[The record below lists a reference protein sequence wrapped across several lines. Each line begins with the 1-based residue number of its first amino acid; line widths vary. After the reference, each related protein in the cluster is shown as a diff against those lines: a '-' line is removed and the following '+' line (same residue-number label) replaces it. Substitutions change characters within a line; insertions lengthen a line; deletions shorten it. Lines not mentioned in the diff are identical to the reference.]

1 MKKQIKAFFK
11 NNPGRSIKSRDL
23 AKQLGIFT
31 EHEYAAL
38 KAALFD
44 LTEELYLKKVG
55 KKYQLNKTGLT
66 NTVTGTLQ
74 ITKSGYGFVVVD
86 GGNLKDVF
94 IAERNIGTAFTGDKV
109 EVYIFATQKGKNIEG
124 QIINVIKR
132 KRDAIIGTLKK
143 NKTLYFVQPDDTEI
157 HKDIYVD
164 QKKLLKAKPGDKV
177 AVGEIEWADP
187 KLNPVGVIT
196 EVLGK
201 AGNYKTEILSIA
213 KEFGLPNRF
222 PEKLMAELETYSFK
236 ITPAEIKKRV
246 DFRAKTV
253 FTIDPVD
260 AKDFDDALSIELLEN
275 DNYSVGIHIA
285 DVSHYVSNKSIL
297 DNEARLR
304 GNSVYLVGNVL
315 PMLPEI
321 LSNNVC
327 SLVPYQD
334 RLTYSVIVE
343 ITKRGKIVDYQIKK
357 TIINSKRRY
366 TYDEVQQIIEG
377 VDGDFKDDILKLHKL
392 ALTLRKK
399 RIREG
404 SIEFSSAEVKFELDE
419 NGTPVNAFVKEIKES
434 NNLVEEFMLLANQ
447 IVAKHIA
454 AGKKNAEKPFVYRIH
469 DKPDKDKIAEFARFV
484 KSLGFSFDP
493 NSAKTSTQF
502 QKLMESLKG
511 HTEEVLINELAI
523 RSMAKAVYSAQN
535 IGHYGLGFSYY
546 THFTSPIRRY
556 SDLLVH
562 RMLHIYNDTNEKM
575 PYTFADLQSICEHI
589 SQTER
594 NAVDA
599 ERYSVRMMQIAYMK
613 KHLGDEFEG
622 IISGIVHF
630 GFFVKL
636 KETLAEGL
644 IRLKD
649 LDDDFYVFDEKRYS
663 FIGKTTKK
671 HYRLGD
677 VVKVKLIRVD
687 EERAELDFIIP
698 DEF

>member
-31 EHEYAAL
+31 EHEYNAM
-38 KAALFD
+38 KAALYA

-55 KKYQLNKTGLT
+55 KKYQLNRTGLT
-66 NTVTGTLQ
+66 NTITGTLQ
-74 ITKSGYGFVVVD
+74 ITKAGYGFVVVD
-86 GGNLKDVF
+86 GGNIKDVF
-94 IAERNIGTAFTGDKV
+94 IAERNMGTAFTGDKV

-132 KRDAIIGTLKK
+132 KRESIIGTLKK
-143 NKTLYFVQPDDTEI
+143 SKTLYFIQPDDSEI
-157 HKDIYVD
+157 HKDIYID
-164 QKKLLKAKPGDKV
+164 QKKLMKAKPGDKV
-177 AVGEIEWADP
+177 SVGEIEWSDP

-222 PEKLMAELETYSFK
+222 PAAMLSELEAYSFK
-236 ITPAEIKKRV
+236 ITPAEIKKRI
-246 DFRAKTV
+246 DYRKKTV

-275 DNYSVGIHIA
+275 GNYSVGIHIA
-285 DVSHYVSNKSIL
+285 DVSHYVHHKSAL
-297 DNEARLR
+297 DKEALLR
-304 GNSVYLVGNVL
+304 GNSVYLVGNVI

-327 SLVPYQD
+327 SLVPNED

-343 ITKRGKIVDYQIKK
+343 ITKRGKLCDYQIKK
-357 TIINSKRRY
+357 TIIKSKRRF
-366 TYDEVQQIIEG
+366 TYDEVQEIIEG
-377 VDGDFKDDILKLHKL
+377 ADGDFKDDVLLLHKL

-404 SIEFSSAEVKFELDE
+404 SIEFSSDEVKFELDE
-419 NGTPVNAFVKEIKES
+419 DGTPVNAYVKEIKES

-454 AGKKNAEKPFVYRIH
+454 AGRKNAEKPFVYRVH

-484 KSLGFSFDP
+484 KTLGYPFDP
-493 NSAKTSTQF
+493 NSAKSSMQF
-502 QKLMESLKG
+502 QKLIESVRG
-511 HTEEVLINELAI
+511 HDEEVLINELAI

-556 SDLLVH
+556 SDLIVH
-562 RMLHIYNDTNEKM
+562 RMLHIYNDTAEKM
-575 PYTFADLQSICEHI
+575 PYTFADLQGICEHI

-594 NAVDA
+594 SAVDA
-599 ERYSVRMMQIAYMK
+599 ERYSVKMMQIAYMK

-636 KETLAEGL
+636 KDTLAEGL

-663 FIGKTTKK
+663 FIGKSTKK

-677 VVKVKLIRVD
+677 VVKVKLIRID

>member
-1 MKKQIKAFFK
+1 MKKLIKAFFK
-11 NNPGRSIKSRDL
+11 NNPGRSIKARDL
-23 AKQLGIFT
+23 AKQLGIYT
-31 EHEYAAL
+31 EHEYSAM
-38 KAALFD
+38 KAVLFD
-44 LTEELYLKKVG
+44 LTEEMYLRKNG
-55 KKYQLNKTGLT
+55 KRYQLNRTGLT
-66 NTVTGTLQ
+66 NTVTGNLE
-74 ITKSGYGFVVVD
+74 ITKSGYGFVAVD
-86 GGNLKDVF
+86 GGGIKDVF
-94 IAERNIGTAFTGDKV
+94 IAERNLGTAFSGDKV

-132 KRDAIIGTLKK
+132 KRESIIGTLKK
-143 NKTLYFVQPDDTEI
+143 SKAFYFVQPDEKDI
-157 HKDIYVD
+157 HKDIIVD

-177 AVGEIEWADP
+177 AVGEIEWTDP
-187 KLNPVGVIT
+187 KINPVGVIT

-201 AGNYKTEILSIA
+201 AGNYTTEIISIA
-213 KEFGLPNRF
+213 KEFGLPHKF
-222 PEKLMAELETYSFK
+222 SEQILKELETYSFK
-236 ITPAEIKKRV
+236 ITAAEIKKRV
-246 DFRAKTV
+246 DYRKKNV

-275 DNYSVGIHIA
+275 GNYSVGIHIA
-285 DVSHYVSNKSIL
+285 DVSHYVKHKTAL
-297 DNEARLR
+297 DKEAQLR
-304 GNSVYLVGNVL
+304 GNSVYLVGRVI

-327 SLVPYQD
+327 SLVPYED

-343 ITKRGKIVDYQIKK
+343 ITKRGRLVDYRINK
-357 TIINSKRRY
+357 TIINSKRRFN
-366 TYDEVQQIIEG
+366 YDEVQEIIEG
-377 VDGDFKDDILKLHKL
+377 SEGDFSEDIMQLHKL

-404 SIEFSSAEVKFELDE
+404 SIEFSTDEVKFELDE
-419 NGTPVNAFVKEIKES
+419 NGTPVNAYIKEIKAS

-454 AGKKNAEKPFVYRIH
+454 GNKKAEKPFVYRIH
-469 DKPDKDKIAEFARFV
+469 DKPDKEKIFEFARFV
-484 KSLGFSFDP
+484 KSLGFPFDA
-493 NSAKTSTQF
+493 NSAKTSSQF
-502 QKLMESLKG
+502 QKLIESVRG
-511 HTEEVLINELAI
+511 HDDEILINELAI
-523 RSMAKAVYSAQN
+523 RSMAKAVYSPQN
-535 IGHYGLGFSYY
+535 IGHYGLGFSHY

-556 SDLLVH
+556 SDLIVH
-562 RMLHIYNDTNEKM
+562 RLLFLYNELKERT
-575 PYTFADLQSICEHI
+575 PYSYADLQHMCEHI

-594 NAVDA
+594 SAVDA

-636 KETLAEGL
+636 KDNLAEGL

-649 LDDDFYVFDEKRYS
+649 LDDDFYVYDEKRYS
-663 FIGKTTKK
+663 FIGKSTRK

-698 DEF
+698 EEF